1 MVRQNRIEVQ
11 AFSFGAPAY
20 SSGVPSRRIVS
31 THLPKFINE
40 VYNARRLHSALG
52 YLSPVQFEHQ
62 HAATLS
68 KLLPDP
74 VHPQGRSPCGH

>member
-40 VYNARRLHSALG
+40 VYNTLPLCQNCCLILSTRRGA
-52 YLSPVQFEHQ
+52 
-62 HAATLS
+62 
-68 KLLPDP
+68 
-74 VHPQGRSPCGH
+74 VHVVIE